1 MTAAILDFRCRSVSD
16 VVGHESVRSADPENM
31 GFAVGTA
38 RLAVVEAE
46 I

>member
-1 MTAAILDFRCRSVSD
+1 MAAAILDFRCRSVSD
-16 VVGHESVRSADPENM
+16 VVGHESVGSADPENM

-38 RLAVVEAE
+38 RLSVVEAE

>member
-1 MTAAILDFRCRSVSD
+1 MSD
-16 VVGHESVRSADPENM
+16 VVGHVSIGAAYLENI

>member
-1 MTAAILDFRCRSVSD
+1 MSD
-16 VVGHESVRSADPENM
+16 VVGHESIGSAYPENM